1 MTCNLSTGEAETR
14 CLNYT
19 DKPCVK
25 NKNGGSEYLVGEGS
39 RQVGSR
45 PLTQLGVSNCIMNI
59 CTSDGLCGF
68 LFFFSLQMSQL
79 GKS

>member
-39 RQVGSR
+39 R
-45 PLTQLGVSNCIMNI
+45 
-59 CTSDGLCGF
+59 
-68 LFFFSLQMSQL
+68 
-79 GKS
+79 